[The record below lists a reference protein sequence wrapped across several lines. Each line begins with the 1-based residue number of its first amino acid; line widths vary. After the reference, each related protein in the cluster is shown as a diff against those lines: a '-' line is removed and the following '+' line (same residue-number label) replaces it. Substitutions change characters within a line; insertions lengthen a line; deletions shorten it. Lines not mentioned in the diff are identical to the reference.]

1 MTQTSQGSGAR
12 DRWDTPEIKTPHG
25 KKGKLRKDR
34 YSAIIIANMIA
45 RQISNKLSPTQYD
58 VIGGDTKNMV
68 ANNDKMYRGP
78 SWFTEAANDD
88 IYIGIQK

>member
-12 DRWDTPEIKTPHG
+12 DRWDTPEIKTQHG

-34 YSAIIIANMIA
+34 YSSLLIANMIA
-45 RQISNKLSPTQYD
+45 RQISNRLSSAPYD
-58 VIGGDTKNMV
+58 IIGGDTKNIV
-68 ANNDKMYRGP
+68 ANNDQMYRGP
-78 SWFTEAANDD
+78 SWFTESANDD